1 MSVRDKI
8 NEDIK
13 AAMRARDELRKTTL
27 RMALSAL
34 KLGEIEKREP
44 LNDKEMEAILQRE
57 VKARREAIADARKA
71 NRQDLIDHAEAELEI
86 LRVYLPQGYSPEELE
101 QIVKETIVEVG
112 AVSMNDMGLVMKAAM
127 SKVRGR
133 ADGGEVNR
141 IVRAL
146 LSQN

>member
-1 MSVRDKI
+1 MSIRERI

-13 AAMRARDELRKTTL
+13 DAMRARDELRKTTL

-34 KLGEIEKREP
+34 KLGEIDKREP
-44 LNDKEMEAILQRE
+44 LEENEMLAILQRE

-71 NRQDLIDHAEAELEI
+71 ERPDLIEHAEAEIQI
-86 LRVYLPQGYSPEELE
+86 LSVYLPQEFSAEELTE
-101 QIVKETIVEVG
+101 IVRQTINEVG
-112 AVSMNDMGLVMKAAM
+112 AASMNDMGKVMKAVM
-127 SKVRGR
+127 PKVRGR

-141 IVRAL
+141 IVRAV